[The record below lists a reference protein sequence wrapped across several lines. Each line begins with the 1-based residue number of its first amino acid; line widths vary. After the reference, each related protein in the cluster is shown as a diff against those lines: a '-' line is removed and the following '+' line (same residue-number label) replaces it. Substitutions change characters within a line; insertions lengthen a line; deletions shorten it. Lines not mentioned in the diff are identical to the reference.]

1 MSFCIPVRRWRA
13 TAAAVAALVLAAC
26 GGSTSQFES
35 FVAERVFAFGDES
48 STLTDDGRRYG
59 INGVNSETGA
69 IDCSLQPIWVQVVAG
84 FYGLPLERCN
94 TSSPS
99 VEPKAFMLAAA
110 GARVADVAA
119 QIDARVAAG
128 GFRDRDLALMLVG
141 MNDIIELYQQYPARS
156 ELELTAEA
164 RARGEAAAA
173 QVNRLIDLGAKVIVS
188 NLPDMGMT
196 PYARAE
202 AEANATSGFDR
213 AAFISRL
220 TAAFNDRLGVRIRID
235 GRFVG
240 LVQMDLRTQQVALGP
255 SFYGFDD
262 ISTGVCTVALPDCT
276 TATLA
281 EGKTAAGALW
291 ADATRLGSGGQ
302 SSLATL
308 ALQRAQGNP
317 F

>member
-1 MSFCIPVRRWRA
+1 MSFSNPVRRWRA
-13 TAAAVAALVLAAC
+13 AAAAVAAMVLASC
-26 GGSTSQFES
+26 GGSTSQFEP
-35 FVAERVFAFGDES
+35 FVAQRVFAFGDEA
-48 STLTDDGRRYG
+48 STLTEDGRRYG
-59 INGVNSETGA
+59 INGVNAESGA

-84 FYGLPLERCN
+84 FYGLALERCN
-94 TSSPS
+94 TSSPP
-99 VEPKAFMLAAA
+99 VEPQAFMRAVP

-119 QIDARVAAG
+119 QIDAQVAGG
-128 GFRDRDLALMLVG
+128 GFRDRDLALVLIG
-141 MNDIIELYQQYPARS
+141 MNDIIDLYQQYPARTEAS
-156 ELELTAEA
+156 LTAEA
-164 RARGEAAAA
+164 GARGEAAAA

-202 AEANATSGFDR
+202 AEANAASGFDR
-213 AAFISRL
+213 AALISRL

-281 EGKTAAGALW
+281 EGKTAAGSLW
-291 ADATRLGSGGQ
+291 ADATRLGGGGQ